1 MKKIISAILIAGF
14 FLTTRSYADELKNLL
29 DAPLLFVKR
38 HAYHSGHIY
47 DDYYTWHPGGGIYVI
62 ENPSAPLAEQKVRA
76 VIDPTT
82 KETLGVGV
90 YRDPELSYDAKKILF
105 AFKGE
110 EKGGTSIYEIGIDGR
125 GLRRLTDLATSCTKP
140 FPTRALGNG
149 RHDISPCYLPD
160 GRIVFTSTR
169 EGGRVPCF
177 NSEVDTLHV
186 MNADGSDVH
195 SISVNNVNE
204 FDPVVLPDGR
214 LLFGRWEYVDKTA
227 LYMQSLWTMT
237 PDGAEETAFFKNNLA
252 KPTAVLDA
260 RPVPGSH
267 LVVAS
272 LTPHN
277 GQAVG
282 AIAMIDTRLGKNNL
296 KAIFNFTPEYPTEM
310 DQGLTRGPCDPWPL
324 SENAVL
330 IANNATNLGP
340 HGVIQIIDRKNHRE
354 LVHSEPDISCYSPML
369 VKPRPV
375 PPLIGPR
382 VQPGKPSHF
391 FVQDIYK
398 GLDGVRRGDVK
409 RLRVLEETA
418 RVSGIPGG
426 GRWWNQAFLVSWQG
440 SYTVKKYWGV
450 VPVEADGSVYFE
462 APPGHAL
469 YFQAL
474 DAEGR
479 CVQSMRTF
487 VQAAPGV
494 TRSCVGCHEY
504 KAATPAENSIQ
515 PIAQSHEPSQ
525 LKAESWGN
533 GFVNYPT
540 MIQPIFDEHC
550 VSCHGGEKGIA
561 GGIDLSGGWT
571 WAFNISYETLLKNTL
586 SGFLNCVNAA
596 VKTADVLPPKT
607 HGSSAAPLTKLL
619 LSGHAGQIPNLTRR
633 ERELVLAW
641 MDCNCNYYGTW
652 NWTEHATCNAILSAG
667 KELSKLMQRAN
678 CTQCHSAEVGNDWI
692 NLQRPE
698 LSRILR
704 APLAGHGDGFGL
716 AWCRNR
722 KASAGL
728 HLVTQHD
735 QPPDVFH
742 VKRAPKPDASGAE
755 KISFA
760 STADENYQAMLGA
773 IKNFQK
779 LALAEPR
786 VDMPGAKINPGACRE
801 LVRLPPSIQSPERAT
816 ARR

>member
-1 MKKIISAILIAGF
+1 MRR
-14 FLTTRSYADELKNLL
+14 FLCPLLTLLFVQLCGADELRKSL

-38 HAYHSGHIY
+38 HAYMSGHIY

-90 YRDPELSYDAKKILF
+90 YRDPELSYDATKILF

-110 EKGGTSIYEIGIDGR
+110 ENGGTSIYEIGIDGR
-125 GLRRLTDLATSCTKP
+125 GLRQITDLATSCKKP
-140 FPTRALGNG
+140 FPERALGKG

-186 MNADGSDVH
+186 MDADGSNAR

-204 FDPVVLPDGR
+204 FDPVMLADGR

-237 PDGAEETAFFKNNLA
+237 PDGAEETAFFGNNMA
-252 KPTAVLDA
+252 KPTAFLDA
-260 RPVPGSH
+260 RPVPGSR
-267 LVVAS
+267 LIVCS

-282 AIAMIDTRLGKNNL
+282 AIAMIDPRLGKNNL

-310 DQGLTRGPCDPWPL
+310 DQGLRQGPCDPWPI
-324 SENAVL
+324 SEDVVL
-330 IANNATNLGP
+330 ISNNANNTNG
-340 HGVIQIIDRKNHRE
+340 IIEIIDRKNHRE
-354 LVHSEPDISCYSPML
+354 LVHADQDFSCYSPML
-369 VKPRPV
+369 IKARPV
-375 PPLIGPR
+375 PPQIGPH
-382 VQPGKPSHF
+382 VEPGQPSHF
-391 FVQDIYK
+391 FVQDIHK
-398 GLDGVRRGDVK
+398 GLDGVKPGEVE
-409 RLRVLEETA
+409 RLRILEETT

-440 SYTVKKYWGV
+440 SYTVKNFLGT

-462 APPGHAL
+462 APPGKAL

-504 KAATPAENSIQ
+504 KSAAPAENSVR
-515 PIAQSHEPSQ
+515 PIAQSRPPSQ
-525 LKAESWGN
+525 IKPESWGR
-533 GFVNYPT
+533 GFVDYPT
-540 MIQPIFDEHC
+540 IIQPIFDQHC
-550 VSCHGGEKGIA
+550 VSCHGGERGIA

-586 SGFLNCVNAA
+586 SGFLNCVNEA
-596 VKTADVLPPKT
+596 VKTAEILPPKT
-607 HGSSAAPLTKLL
+607 HGSSAATLTELL
-619 LSGHAGQIPNLTRR
+619 FSGHDGQIPNLTRR
-633 ERELVLAW
+633 ERDMILAW
-641 MDCNCNYYGTW
+641 MDGNCNYYGTW

-667 KELSKLMQRAN
+667 KELSQIMQRAN

-704 APLAGHGDGFGL
+704 APLAPDGDGYGL
-716 AWCRNR
+716 AWCRDR
-722 KASAGL
+722 KANAGL
-728 HLVTQHD
+728 HLVTQRD
-735 QPPDVFH
+735 QPPDVFN
-742 VKRAPKPDASGAE
+742 VKRAPKPDVAGAG

-760 STADENYQAMLGA
+760 STADENYRAMLGV
-773 IKNFQK
+773 IQNFQK
-779 LALAEPR
+779 FALTEPR
-786 VDMPGAKINPGACRE
+786 VDMPGAKINSGACRE
-801 LVRLPPSIQSPERAT
+801 LVQMPPSSLHKFEIP
-816 ARR
+816 